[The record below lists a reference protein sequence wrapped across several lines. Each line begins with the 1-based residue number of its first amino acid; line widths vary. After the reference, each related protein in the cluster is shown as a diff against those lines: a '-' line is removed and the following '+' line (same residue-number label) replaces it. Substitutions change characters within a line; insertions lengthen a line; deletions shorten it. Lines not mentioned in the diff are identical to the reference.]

1 MFFFY
6 SPLKTSANLSF
17 SDVLRGY
24 RKGTL
29 AWNGFSSMF
38 TKHLKMAAM
47 SPVIVDEKV

>member
-6 SPLKTSANLSF
+6 SPLKTPANLWF

-29 AWNGFSSMF
+29 ASNGLSSMF
-38 TKHLKMAAM
+38 TKHFKTAAM